1 MHVVTLT
8 GRWTTGRGATPWGV
22 LMRIRAALPALAGAV
37 ALTGTFL
44 LSTPAQAAGG
54 VTIYHVWFDS
64 PGSDNRSNASLNAEW
79 VQIKNTSSA
88 SISLKGWILKDVSNH
103 RYTFPN
109 VKIGAHKTMKVHT
122 GSGRDTAGDKYQN
135 RRAYVWNNTSDTA
148 ALTKANGGKVD
159 ACSWTTRDPSDK
171 YC

>member
-1 MHVVTLT
+1 
-8 GRWTTGRGATPWGV
+8 
-22 LMRIRAALPALAGAV
+22 MRIRAALPALAGVV

-44 LSTPAQAAGG
+44 LGTPAQAAGG
-54 VTIYHVWFDS
+54 VTIHHVWFDS

-79 VQIKNTSSA
+79 VQIKNTGSGA
-88 SISLKGWILKDVSNH
+88 ISLKGWILKDVSNH
-103 RYTFPN
+103 RYTFPD
-109 VKIGAHKTMKVHT
+109 VKIGAGKTMKVHT
-122 GSGRDTAGDKYQN
+122 GSGRDTAADKYQN

-148 ALTKANGGKVD
+148 TLTKANGSKVD